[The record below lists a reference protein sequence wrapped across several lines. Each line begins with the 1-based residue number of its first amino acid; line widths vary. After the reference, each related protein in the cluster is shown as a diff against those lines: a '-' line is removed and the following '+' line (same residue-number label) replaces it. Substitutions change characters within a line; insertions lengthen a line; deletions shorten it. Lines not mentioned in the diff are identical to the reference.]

1 MRFPALQVGQ
11 RTISV
16 FGAFMAKTAIHSFQM
31 FGFKVSLIGG
41 K

>member
-16 FGAFMAKTAIHSFQM
+16 FGAFMAKKASIPFK
-31 FGFKVSLIGG
+31 FLGF
-41 K
+41 